1 MIIFSMV
8 LAPIIV
14 GCILSIFNHWLENRR
29 KKNK

>member
-1 MIIFSMV
+1 MIIFSTV

-14 GCILSIFNHWLENRR
+14 GCILSIFNYWLETRR

>member
-1 MIIFSMV
+1 MIIFSTV

-14 GCILSIFNHWLENRR
+14 GCILSIFNYWLENRR

>member
-1 MIIFSMV
+1 MV